1 MSTAT
6 PTSGKSKVSLRPSR
20 GQARFAFTILFTIN
34 ILNYADRYVL
44 PAILPKVQADL
55 GLTSL
60 EAGLLGSSFL
70 LVYAFA
76 TLPIGVWADRG
87 VRKNIVALCVGI
99 WSVATCL
106 AGFTRNFVQLFS
118 VRAVLGIGEA
128 GYAPASLSLLGDFF
142 SKARRGR
149 VLSYW
154 SSGTLLGAAIGFTL
168 GGLVGDAFGWRW
180 AFYIVGIPG
189 LIAAFLAWRMLE
201 PRRGAFEDEGDDA
214 TGEGAANEA
223 EPISEHGGLG
233 KGFWNTAKKL
243 LQIPTY
249 WTLLGA
255 LTFSFFTIGG
265 TSFWLPSYFVDA
277 FKLTVGR
284 AGVISGA
291 VLVSTGLIGTVV
303 GGWLADYMQRRRP
316 EGRLLVATLGF
327 LLGAPLVLLALFI
340 HSLPL
345 FIAVFLIAAIALNF
359 CTGPLNA
366 VIQDVITPTM
376 RATAVGLSL
385 LIAHLLGDA
394 AAPSVI
400 GLIADAHNHSLNFAL
415 ITTAPTF
422 LFLAGLV
429 CLFGLRTVARDMR
442 RMQTQFSTVGP
453 TFMAGPP
460 QEGKKQPTKI

>member
-1 MSTAT
+1 MSTAVRT
-6 PTSGKSKVSLRPSR
+6 SSKRSISLKPTR
-20 GQARFAFTILFTIN
+20 GQARFAFTILFIIN

-87 VRKNIVALCVGI
+87 IRKNIVAICVGI

-142 SKARRGR
+142 SRARRGR
-149 VLSYW
+149 ILSYW

-168 GGLVGDAFGWRW
+168 GGLVGEVFGWRW

-201 PRRGAFEDEGDDA
+201 PGRGAFEDESDGHAEED
-214 TGEGAANEA
+214 TANQVEV
-223 EPISEHGGLG
+223 ISEHSSLS
-233 KGFWNTAKKL
+233 KGFWSTAKKL

-265 TSFWLPSYFVDA
+265 TSFWLPSYFVDT
-277 FKLTVGR
+277 FKLTVGS
-284 AGVISGA
+284 AGAISGA
-291 VLVSTGLIGTVV
+291 VLVSSGLVGTVV

-327 LLGAPLVLLALFI
+327 LFGAPLVLLAFFI

-345 FIAVFLIAAIALNF
+345 FIAVFVIAGIALNF

-400 GLIADAHNHSLNFAL
+400 GFIADSHDHSLNFAL
-415 ITTAPTF
+415 ITTAPAF

-442 RMQTQFSTVGP
+442 RMQAQLHK
-453 TFMAGPP
+453 
-460 QEGKKQPTKI
+460 QGKRR